1 MAEISII
8 MPAYNAS
15 DFIGETIQSVLAQS
29 FADWELLITD
39 DGSNDQTVE
48 IIQQFSLND
57 SRVKLLKN
65 EHGKGPAAARNNSI
79 NRSTGDYIAFLD
91 SDDLW
96 KPTKLETHL
105 FFMKNIGSDFSY
117 TGYNHISAC
126 GEFMKK
132 IEVPESIGHKSLL
145 TRNVIATA
153 TVMLRR
159 AAFSDLTMPDF
170 PRAQDFALWLKL
182 LRQVPEANG
191 LHAVLSDYRI
201 TPNTGKRRKVFA
213 LKYLYDIYTQQEE
226 KSPASA
232 CALIFRMYFHRFIK
246 YRTRRSS

>member
-15 DFIGETIQSVLAQS
+15 EFIEETIQSVLAQS
-29 FADWELLITD
+29 FDDWELLITD
-39 DGSNDQTVE
+39 DGSDDHTVG
-48 IIQQFSLND
+48 IIQQSFLKD

-65 EHGKGPAAARNNSI
+65 ECGKGPAAARNNSI

-105 FFMKNIGSDFSY
+105 LFMKNLGSDFSY

-126 GEFMKK
+126 SEFIKK

-145 TRNVIATA
+145 TGNVIATA

-159 AAFSDLTMPDF
+159 AAFSDLTIPDF

-191 LHAVLSDYRI
+191 LQAVLSDYRI
-201 TPNTGKRRKVFA
+201 TPNTGNRRKIYA
-213 LKYLYDIYTQQEE
+213 LKYLYDIYTQQEK

-232 CALIFRMYFHRFIK
+232 CALIFRMYVHRLIK
-246 YRTRRSS
+246 YKTRRSS